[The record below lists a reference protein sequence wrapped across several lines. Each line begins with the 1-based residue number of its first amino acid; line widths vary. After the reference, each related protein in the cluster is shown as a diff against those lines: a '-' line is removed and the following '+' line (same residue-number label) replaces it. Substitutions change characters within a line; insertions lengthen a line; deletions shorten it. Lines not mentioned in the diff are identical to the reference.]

1 MNREADIFSYIK
13 SQEALY
19 RQPIRVN
26 DYWDWSM
33 RETIQTTDAYLNEQL
48 TNGKTDYTP
57 VKNIMRPI
65 LNLHHRT
72 EDIELKDVVIYADDP
87 SKEHLSFLVK
97 KYHDDVY
104 VQKYDLDTYFDELG
118 VSRIDYGGGLSK
130 NMNKPCPEVV
140 PLQTIAFCDQT
151 DMLSGAIGIKHHYSP
166 DQLLEM
172 KKYNWGNSEYGAT
185 NTIEELIALSEEY
198 KSDNGDN
205 VRNRTPSRYI
215 EVYEVHGNLPKRF
228 ADLNDTSGEYETR
241 IFIVAF
247 YSTTDSIQKKGVVL
261 FTAPE
266 KEMPFKLIK
275 RDPIFG
281 RALGKG
287 AGEEIFENQVW
298 TNYNLIRMHN
308 MLDAAATTILKT
320 TDPTLVQKH
329 PSGFRNMKP
338 FEIIDIAQGTDVAQ
352 VDTYPRN
359 IALFEKQLEMW
370 ERHAQM
376 MGNAN
381 DAIMGESPASGT
393 PFKLQELVTQEAHSM
408 HEYRRQQFAKHIEE
422 VYRDW
427 IIPHIQKE
435 ICKGVTFL
443 SELSLEELQYVE
455 EKMANAAWNK
465 YSTEKVLNGLDIE
478 QGEQEA
484 FITDFKSKLKKQGN
498 KRFIEIL
505 KDEFR
510 GIRLAVK
517 VSVSGKSKNLAMM
530 TDKIVNVFRF
540 AFSNPQG
547 FAQAMQIPGMSKSFN
562 QILEFSGLSPVD
574 FSNIKLMEMGNTQ
587 PTQTETQPLSDLAT
601 NQMQNA

>member
-19 RQPIRVN
+19 RLPIRIN
-26 DYWDWSM
+26 DYYEWSM

-87 SKEHLSFLVK
+87 NKQHLSFLVK
-97 KYHDDVY
+97 KYHDDIF
-104 VQKYDLDTYFDELG
+104 VQQNDLDTYFDELA

-130 NMNKPCPEVV
+130 KRKDARPEVV
-140 PLQTIAFCDQT
+140 PLQSIAFCDQT
-151 DMLSGAIGIKHHYSP
+151 DMLSGPIGIKHFFSP
-166 DQLLEM
+166 DQLLAM
-172 KKYNWGNSEYGAT
+172 KKYNWGNKEYGAT
-185 NTIEELIALSEEY
+185 NTIEELIILSREY
-198 KSDNGDN
+198 KADNGN
-205 VRNRTPSRYI
+205 NTENQTPGRYI

-228 ADLNDTSGEYETR
+228 ADYNDTSGEYETR

-247 YSTTDSIQKKGVVL
+247 YQTTETIEKRGVVL

-266 KEMPFKLIK
+266 AELPFKLIK
-275 RDPIFG
+275 RDPIYG
-281 RALGKG
+281 RATGKG

-298 TNYNLIRMHN
+298 TNYNLIRMQN

-359 IALFEKQLEMW
+359 INLFEKQLEMW

-408 HEYRRQQFAKHIEE
+408 HEYRRGQFAKHIEE
-422 VYRDW
+422 IYRDW
-427 IIPHIQKE
+427 IIPHIQRE
-435 ICKGVTFL
+435 ICKGITFL
-443 SELSLEELQYVE
+443 SELSMDELQYVE
-455 EKMANAAWNK
+455 ERMATSAWNK
-465 YSTEKVLNGLDIE
+465 FATEKILNGE
-478 QGEQEA
+478 NPMEGEQEM
-484 FITDFKSKLKKQGN
+484 FIENYRARLKKLGN
-498 KRFIEIL
+498 KRFLEIL
-505 KDEFR
+505 KDEFK
-510 GIRLAVK
+510 GTRLAVK
-517 VSVSGKSKNLAMM
+517 VSVRGKSKNLAIM

-540 AFSNPQG
+540 AFGNPQG
-547 FAQAMQIPGMSKSFN
+547 FAQVMQIPGMSQAFN
-562 QILEFSGLSPVD
+562 QILEFSGLNPVD
-574 FSNIKLMEMGNTQ
+574 FSNIKMMQMEAQ
-587 PTQTETQPLSDLAT
+587 PTQTSTEPLTDLAT
-601 NQMQNA
+601 NQTQNA